1 MLTTRVSRLAGR
13 WAILPFHTQPAN
25 LLMIIKAFIVLVLL
39 AIIGSLG
46 SGLVFLVKDHGQSTR
61 TVKALTVR
69 IALSVSLFALLM
81 LGYALGLVK
90 PHGIYPQPPT
100 TQSGQVSGN

>member
-1 MLTTRVSRLAGR
+1 
-13 WAILPFHTQPAN
+13 
-25 LLMIIKAFIVLVLL
+25 MIIKVLIVLVLL
-39 AIIGSLG
+39 AIVGSLA

-69 IALSVSLFALLM
+69 IALSVSLFALLV

-90 PHGIYPQPPT
+90 PHGIYPQPSAAR
-100 TQSGQVSGN
+100 SGQVSAN